1 MGTAPAEG
9 QRVGVRNGRA
19 GGEGGGGLTRAYA
32 TGDNNTLRLAMD
44 NEKELLQAVERAESA
59 GASAPLA
66 RALDHL
72 AGYYQREQ
80 QYREAA
86 SAYRRSVGLW
96 RDILGPAHPS
106 VATLLVNL
114 GQIYVQL
121 GRLDEAEPVFRQAL
135 TIIEASKVLDNEGV
149 VEVLDAWIHRLRAG
163 GRQAEADNL
172 DVRVRRVAQL
182 VRVIVKA

>member
-1 MGTAPAEG
+1 MTGAGTA
-9 QRVGVRNGRA
+9 
-19 GGEGGGGLTRAYA
+19 
-32 TGDNNTLRLAMD
+32 GDNDGRRTNMD
-44 NEKELLQAVERAESA
+44 SEEELLQVVQRAEAS

-72 AGYYQREQ
+72 AGYYQHEQ
-80 QYREAA
+80 RYREAT

-114 GQIYVQL
+114 GEIYVQL

-149 VEVLDAWIHRLRAG
+149 VEVLDACIHRLRAG
-163 GRQAEADNL
+163 GRQAEADSL